1 VADVRHDFVRTINQD
16 LLRMDVDAA
25 RAVLTAQV
33 EEGRRLLA
41 GEGVDL
47 DRVTVQHAADMQYAG
62 QTHVLTVPIPRTDL
76 DRDDLLLGFE
86 RAYWERFEVELR
98 EMRCLVM
105 SLRTAVIGHR
115 RPVAIHALAAARRDG
130 RAAPPSRTR
139 RVWFGGRWHDT
150 PVFRRETLGPGIAL
164 EGPAIVEQLD
174 ATTVVE
180 PGDRVAVD
188 ALGNLV
194 ISVGTV
200 A

>member
-1 VADVRHDFVRTINQD
+1 
-16 LLRMDVDAA
+16 
-25 RAVLTAQV
+25 
-33 EEGRRLLA
+33 
-41 GEGVDL
+41 
-47 DRVTVQHAADMQYAG
+47 
-62 QTHVLTVPIPRTDL
+62 
-76 DRDDLLLGFE
+76 
-86 RAYWERFEVELR
+86 
-98 EMRCLVM
+98 MRCLVM

-115 RPVAIHALAAARRDG
+115 RPVQIEALGAARRDG
-130 RAAPPSRTR
+130 RAAPPVRAR
-139 RVWFGGRWHDT
+139 RVWFDGHWHDT